1 MQTKEILSAGIDI
14 GTSTTQLVF
23 SRMLLQNTGGFGKI
37 PQIKVISKEVIYSGK
52 AQTGFIFFFWGC
64 VIAWFLYMIPK
75 IHLEYFGGIAM
86 DSLPPFNEL
95 MYIFGLVWW

>member
-1 MQTKEILSAGIDI
+1 M
-14 GTSTTQLVF
+14 
-23 SRMLLQNTGGFGKI
+23 
-37 PQIKVISKEVIYSGK
+37 SGK

-64 VIAWFLYMIPK
+64 AIAWFLYMIPK